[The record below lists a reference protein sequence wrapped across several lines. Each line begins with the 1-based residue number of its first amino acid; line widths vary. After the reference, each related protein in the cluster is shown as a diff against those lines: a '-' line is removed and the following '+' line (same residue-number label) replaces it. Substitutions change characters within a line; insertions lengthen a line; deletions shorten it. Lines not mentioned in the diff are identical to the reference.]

1 MIETEKFQQVEVT
14 SPDELR
20 AWLLDHHSQSES
32 IWLVTYK
39 KHIPAKYLST
49 SDILD
54 ELLCFGWIDGIR
66 RKGDDDKTMQLI
78 APRKAQHWA
87 ETYKIRAERLQ
98 KEGRM
103 HQAGL
108 KSLEEAQQNGKWN
121 AMADVDAL
129 EIPHDL
135 AAILK
140 NHPPALDTFHGFAPS
155 YRKNV
160 LRWLKLAKTD
170 ATRQKRLQQIAEFAQ
185 GNKRIPQM

>member
-1 MIETEKFQQVEVT
+1 MIETEKFQQVEVG
-14 SPDELR
+14 SSEELHG
-20 AWLLDHHSQSES
+20 WLLVHHGQSES

-39 KHIPAKYLST
+39 KHVSAKYIST

-54 ELLCFGWIDGIR
+54 QLLCFGWIDGIR
-66 RKGDDDKTMQLI
+66 RKVDDDKTMQLI

-129 EIPHDL
+129 EIPDDL

-140 NHPPALDTFHGFAPS
+140 THAPAFDVFSAYAPS
-155 YRKNV
+155 YRRNV

-170 ATRQKRLQQIAEFAQ
+170 ATRQKRLLQIAEFSQ
-185 GNKRIPQM
+185 NNKRIPQM